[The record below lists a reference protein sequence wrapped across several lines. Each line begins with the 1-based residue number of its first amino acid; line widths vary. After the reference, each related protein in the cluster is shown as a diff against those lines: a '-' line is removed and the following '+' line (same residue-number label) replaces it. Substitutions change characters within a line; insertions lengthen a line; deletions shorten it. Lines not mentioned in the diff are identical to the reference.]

1 MFNQPG
7 KIMLTVLALPLMIS
21 FLARDCAHQK
31 RNINGQP
38 DEAKSKMGEA
48 KSQMDNAMIGGWGG
62 EHISLDV
69 TPEGGRVEYDCAHG
83 TIDQKVV
90 LDGQGRFDLSGT
102 HVREHGGPVRKDEPA
117 DSHPAR
123 FTGQVKGETMTL
135 TVTENDTKEI
145 VGTFTLVH
153 GQKPQVVKCR

>member
-1 MFNQPG
+1 MVSQPL

-21 FLARDCAHQK
+21 FLARDCAQQK

-38 DEAKSKMGEA
+38 DEANRK
-48 KSQMDNAMIGGWGG
+48 MDNAHLGAWGG
-62 EHISLDV
+62 EHISLEV

-90 LDGQGRFDLSGT
+90 PDGQGRFDLRGA
-102 HVREHGGPVRKDEPA
+102 HVREHGGPVRKDETA

-123 FTGQVKGETMTL
+123 FVGEIKGDTMTL
-135 TVTENDTKEI
+135 TVTESDTKEL
-145 VGTFTLVH
+145 VGTFTLGY
-153 GQKPQVVKCR
+153 GQRPHLMKCR